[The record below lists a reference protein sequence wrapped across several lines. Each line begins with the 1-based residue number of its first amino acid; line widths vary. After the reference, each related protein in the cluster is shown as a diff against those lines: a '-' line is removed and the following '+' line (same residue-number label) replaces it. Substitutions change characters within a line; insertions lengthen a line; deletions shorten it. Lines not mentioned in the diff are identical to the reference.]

1 MDLTQLEM
9 FNAVALT
16 GSITQAAQK
25 VHRVPSNLTTRIRQL
40 EADLGVELFIR
51 ENQRLR
57 LSPAGHN
64 FLRYSKQILALVD
77 EARMVV
83 AGDEPQGLFALGAL
97 ESTAAVRI
105 PESLAQFN
113 QRYPRIQFALST
125 GPSGTMIDGV
135 LEGTLSAAFVDGPLS
150 HPELE
155 GMPVYREEMM
165 LVTPAGHAEVAR
177 ATQVSGSDVYA
188 FRANCS
194 YRRHLESWFHA
205 DRATPGR
212 IHEMESYHGMLA
224 CVIAGAGIALMPRS
238 MLESMPGH
246 HQVEAWPLAENWR
259 WLTTWLVWRRGAM
272 TRPLEAFIALLNERQ
287 PPCLLHKQA
296 QRVINIRRKRRT
308 LLIAALLIQTDG
320 GMLPDARF
328 QAKRVA
334 VTAQGFIFQRRQ
346 QHLAEMLPAMSR
358 IDIHPFHFTGPVAVE
373 HHGTTPDGMKL
384 PVPNNHQDQRGCR
397 QFGQIEQVVT
407 FSGIEFAL
415 IAVKRGNQMQNIRVM
430 CRFSGNGI
438 HGGLLVVFIST

>member
-1 MDLTQLEM
+1 M
-9 FNAVALT
+9 
-16 GSITQAAQK
+16 
-25 VHRVPSNLTTRIRQL
+25 HRVPSNLTTRIRQL

-64 FLRYSKQILALVD
+64 FLRYSRQILALVD

-125 GPSGTMIDGV
+125 GPSGTMIEGV

-165 LVTPAGHAEVAR
+165 LVTPAGHTEVTR

-205 DRATPGR
+205 DGATPGR

-246 HQVEAWPLAENWR
+246 HQIEAWPLAENWR

-272 TRPLEAFIALLNERQ
+272 TRQLEAFIALLNERLQ
-287 PPCLLHKQA
+287 PAPS
-296 QRVINIRRKRRT
+296 
-308 LLIAALLIQTDG
+308 
-320 GMLPDARF
+320 P
-328 QAKRVA
+328 
-334 VTAQGFIFQRRQ
+334 
-346 QHLAEMLPAMSR
+346 
-358 IDIHPFHFTGPVAVE
+358 
-373 HHGTTPDGMKL
+373 
-384 PVPNNHQDQRGCR
+384 
-397 QFGQIEQVVT
+397 
-407 FSGIEFAL
+407 
-415 IAVKRGNQMQNIRVM
+415 
-430 CRFSGNGI
+430 
-438 HGGLLVVFIST
+438 